1 MYLIPKIRIGLPL
14 FDYICAKGD
23 LIGFAAQIQLGAV
36 GGGFLV
42 VFPYELLYGD
52 TILMK

>member
-14 FDYICAKGD
+14 LDYIGAEGD

-36 GGGFLV
+36 VV
-42 VFPYELLYGD
+42 VFMFLFH
-52 TILMK
+52 